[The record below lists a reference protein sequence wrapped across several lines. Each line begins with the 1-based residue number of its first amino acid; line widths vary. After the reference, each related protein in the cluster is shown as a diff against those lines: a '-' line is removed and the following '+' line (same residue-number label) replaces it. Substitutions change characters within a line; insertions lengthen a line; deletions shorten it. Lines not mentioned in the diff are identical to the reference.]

1 MNKDRLIL
9 VTAPVATR
17 SGYGSHSRDIVY
29 SLKNLGYDVRTFPVR
44 WGNTPP
50 NALSE
55 GNERDDV
62 IISTLMNDTQL
73 PKQPD
78 LHIHITIPTEF
89 NKVGIK
95 NIGVTAGVEWTNPKP
110 EWLEA
115 CNRMDRVIVPSNFV
129 KDVFTQTVY
138 NKQDKF

>member
-1 MNKDRLIL
+1 MSKKDRLIL

-29 SLKNLGYDVRTFPVR
+29 SLVNLGYDVKTYPVR

-50 NALSE
+50 NALSA

-62 IISTLMNDTQL
+62 IISTLMQDTAL

-78 LHIHITIPTEF
+78 LHIHITIPTCLLYTSDAADE
-89 NKVGIK
+89 
-95 NIGVTAGVEWTNPKP
+95 
-110 EWLEA
+110 
-115 CNRMDRVIVPSNFV
+115 
-129 KDVFTQTVY
+129 
-138 NKQDKF
+138 